1 MQVNNNLF
9 EIKNSING
17 DNVIAFTNSKQIKL
31 AGYMDSTK
39 VFADLM
45 SEVDRP
51 HAKHLGLIQLMETTH
66 QLQVPFMK
74 DLFAKSQVLTVE
86 EGQTITYDL
95 PVSREGYKCQT
106 AEDTSNL
113 HDYPGL
119 DDTYFTVILNEEF
132 TSGDLLTY
140 DAMFGE
146 QVFVSSEHEVEPA
159 GENFRHYVKILTN
172 DKKKSFPKEFL
183 KPGIQYFKVGNVLGE
198 FAERFSGINGY
209 NHPTGTITNEFLL
222 GDPRGVETFYTR
234 KAANMKVAGLNAF
247 SDEMYSNVM
256 KQIEALGGSDMFV
269 VGKRVAGSN
278 KLADARVGS
287 LLEYFALMELAK
299 MEAYSLMFAKG
310 ATIQDANGVR
320 RVNEGVWHQMRR
332 GKLIKYSRPGG
343 ITVDHLQEAASYI
356 FKNSNVPI
364 HQRHIKFKGG
374 FFAYQNVVQIIRKE
388 ALTQLGSLPAGML
401 GNDAQIPG
409 TVFSGTL
416 DNLKMNMIQI
426 TEAPIP
432 GLGYVAIEHDPSM
445 DYQPFSDRN
454 SSGAYGSGM
463 FAHTSHSL
471 VIEDATSPAS
481 ANVDTRV
488 KGASLVA
495 GGTKNA
501 NIYYVKPEGPSVTWG
516 YEQGRMANNEGFE
529 NVASSIK
536 QMGRGFWAYNQS
548 GALVLDVTRYVTIE
562 LERLGK

>member
-17 DNVIAFTNSKQIKL
+17 DNVIAFTNSKTIKL

-45 SEVDRP
+45 SDSDRP

-86 EGQTITYDL
+86 EGQSITYDL

-106 AEDTSNL
+106 AEDTSTI

-119 DDTYFTVILNEEF
+119 DDTFFTIILNEEF
-132 TSGDLLTY
+132 HSGDLLTY

-146 QVFVSSEHEVEPA
+146 QVFVSSEHEVEPV
-159 GENFRHYVKILTN
+159 GENFRHVVKIMTN
-172 DKKKSFPKEFL
+172 DKKKSFPKEYL

-209 NHPTGTITNEFLL
+209 NNPTGSITNEFLL

-234 KAANMKVAGLNAF
+234 KAANMKVPGLNAF
-247 SDEMYSNVM
+247 SDSMYQNVM
-256 KQIEALGGSDMFV
+256 QQIEALGGNDMFV
-269 VGKRVAGSN
+269 VGKRIAGSS
-278 KLADARVGS
+278 KLSDARVGS

-320 RVNEGVWHQMRR
+320 RVNEGVWHSMRR

-343 ITVDHLQEAASYI
+343 ITIDHLQEAASYI

-364 HQRHIKFKGG
+364 ERREIKFKGG
-374 FFAYQNVVQIIRKE
+374 FFAAQNVTQIIRKE
-388 ALTQLGSLPAGML
+388 ALSQLGALPAGML
-401 GNDAQIPG
+401 GNDAQIG
-409 TVFSGTL
+409 QVFTGSL
-416 DNLKMNMIQI
+416 DDLTMNAVRISK
-426 TEAPIP
+426 ALIP
-432 GLGYVAIEHDPSM
+432 GLGYVSVEHDPSM
-445 DYQPFSDRN
+445 DYQPFSERN
-454 SSGAYGSGM
+454 SSGSYGSGM

-471 VIEDATSPAS
+471 IIEDATSPAS
-481 ANVDTRV
+481 SNVDTRV
-488 KGASLVA
+488 KNASLVP
-495 GGTKNA
+495 GGAKNA

>member
-1 MQVNNNLF
+1 
-9 EIKNSING
+9 
-17 DNVIAFTNSKQIKL
+17 
-31 AGYMDSTK
+31 
-39 VFADLM
+39 
-45 SEVDRP
+45 
-51 HAKHLGLIQLMETTH
+51 
-66 QLQVPFMK
+66 
-74 DLFAKSQVLTVE
+74 
-86 EGQTITYDL
+86 
-95 PVSREGYKCQT
+95 
-106 AEDTSNL
+106 
-113 HDYPGL
+113 
-119 DDTYFTVILNEEF
+119 
-132 TSGDLLTY
+132 
-140 DAMFGE
+140 
-146 QVFVSSEHEVEPA
+146 
-159 GENFRHYVKILTN
+159 
-172 DKKKSFPKEFL
+172 
-183 KPGIQYFKVGNVLGE
+183 
-198 FAERFSGINGY
+198 
-209 NHPTGTITNEFLL
+209 
-222 GDPRGVETFYTR
+222 
-234 KAANMKVAGLNAF
+234 
-247 SDEMYSNVM
+247 
-256 KQIEALGGSDMFV
+256 
-269 VGKRVAGSN
+269 
-278 KLADARVGS
+278 
-287 LLEYFALMELAK
+287 
-299 MEAYSLMFAKG
+299 
-310 ATIQDANGVR
+310 
-320 RVNEGVWHQMRR
+320 MRR

-388 ALTQLGSLPAGML
+388 ALTQLGNLPAGMF
-401 GNDAQIPG
+401 GDVNQVNG
-409 TVFSGTL
+409 TVFSGPL
-416 DNLKMNMIQI
+416 DGLKMNMIQI

-529 NVASSIK
+529 NVAASIK